1 MKTYNVISNYTKI
14 FRDEHSLVIADL
26 ESDITYYMTKKYYY
40 KCECSYAPIKDTPFL
55 FSVALDKTSKSNYI
69 KANKMFF
76 LEYEEPTIYL

>member
-1 MKTYNVISNYTKI
+1 MKTYNVISNYIIT
-14 FRDEHSLVIADL
+14 FHDERALIITDL
-26 ESDITYYMTKKYYY
+26 ESSSSYYITKKCYH

-76 LEYEEPTIYL
+76 LEYEEPEIYL